1 MALTRNYEPSIYG
14 KVNKKSRA
22 KKAIAAKKT
31 LSKMLL
37 SDKAVQEV
45 LQKELAKIKAKHT
58 KQYKTW
64 LPYIAGMKG
73 VDFYRTREW
82 AELRYKTLVKYGKV
96 CQCCGADKV
105 VLHVD
110 HIKPRSK
117 YPHLELDI
125 DNLQVLCETC
135 NVGKSNKDV
144 TDWR

>member
-14 KVNKKSRA
+14 KA
-22 KKAIAAKKT
+22 KKKDRLKKAVAAKKT

-45 LQKELAKIKAKHT
+45 LQKELAKIKARHS
-58 KQYKTW
+58 KQYKQW
-64 LPYIAGMKG
+64 LPYVAGMKG
-73 VDFYRTREW
+73 TDFYRTREW
-82 AELRYKTLVKYGKV
+82 AELRYKILVKYGRV

-117 YPHLELDI
+117 YPQLELDI
-125 DNLQVLCETC
+125 NNLQVLCETC